1 MKLRRDVTVLLCQR
15 CLCFRGFFLK
25 QKIKVV
31 NLSKKFNNLPLIH
44 RTCIYLTG
52 EFLYLKIVKNQT
64 ADRARDAIT
73 CILKIHVFSP
83 ELKNE
88 GTTSTRKYVHDVRP

>member
-25 QKIKVV
+25 KKIKVV
-31 NLSKKFNNLPLIH
+31 NLSNELKNLPLIH
-44 RTCIYLTG
+44 RACIYLTG
-52 EFLYLKIVKNQT
+52 EFLYLKIVHNQT
-64 ADRARDAIT
+64 ADRARDTIT
-73 CILKIHVFSP
+73 CILKIHVFSL

-88 GTTSTRKYVHDVRP
+88 GYYFY